1 VPSTDLN
8 SDERNIGYEK
18 GTRNLENPSLFV
30 FRFPVRCSD
39 MQDIEGLL
47 VTHKRAELSDLEEL
61 CKPSAEEL
69 RDTLIEKGADEAYVL
84 QTCNRAEF
92 YVSGAGRDVLDDLAN
107 DIGVREGTEEYVGHT
122 DSVHHLMRL
131 AAGLESMVVGEDE
144 IIGQMRDAYHDA
156 AEDGA
161 LDGALETA
169 VLKALHLGER
179 ARTETAI
186 NEGNASMGSAAVEAA
201 RKRLG
206 SLDGIKVIVVGAGE
220 MGELVAHSLADRE
233 AGYDDILVANRTYD
247 TASRLADEIGGEPV
261 RFGEISSHLEETD
274 VIVTAT
280 GAPHLIFDG
289 TDLRGHELV
298 VLDLANP
305 RDVGKDAGEAG
316 GVELIDIDDIS
327 EIAGSSVEERRRA
340 AEEVEAMIDDEMGV
354 LEDKL
359 KERKAKE
366 MLSTIYERAEEIRQ
380 EETREALR
388 KLDSGGRTLD
398 DRERE
403 IVDDLTSSLVRQLL
417 STPTEALKNA
427 AQSEDYETLRSAS
440 EIFRVEEEENAET

>member
-1 VPSTDLN
+1 
-8 SDERNIGYEK
+8 
-18 GTRNLENPSLFV
+18 
-30 FRFPVRCSD
+30 

-47 VTHKRAELSDLEEL
+47 VTHKRAELNDLEEL
-61 CKPSAEEL
+61 CKPSPSEL
-69 RDTLIEKGADEAYVL
+69 RQALLADGADEAYVL

-92 YVSGAGRDVLDDLAN
+92 YVSGAGRDVLKGLADDL
-107 DIGVREGTEEYVGHT
+107 GVREGTERYVGYT
-122 DSVHHLMRL
+122 DAARHLMRL

-144 IIGQMRDAYHDA
+144 IIGQMRDAYHEAHD
-156 AEDGA
+156 DGA
-161 LDGALETA
+161 LGGALETA
-169 VLKALHLGER
+169 VLKALHVGER

-201 RKRLG
+201 RDRLG
-206 SLDGIKVIVVGAGE
+206 SLDGVRVVVVGAGE
-220 MGELVAHSLADRE
+220 MGELVARSLGDRD
-233 AGYDDILVANRTYD
+233 AGYDEILVANRTYD
-247 TASRLADEIGGEPV
+247 TAARLADEIGGEPV
-261 RFGEISSHLEETD
+261 RFGEITSRLDETD
-274 VIVTAT
+274 IVVTAT

-289 TDLRGHELV
+289 ADLRGHDLV

-305 RDVGKDAGEAG
+305 RDVGEDAASAE

-340 AEEVEAMIDDEMGV
+340 AEEVEAMIDDEMEV

-359 KERKAKE
+359 KEEKAKE

-388 KLDSGGRTLD
+388 KLETGGRSLD
-398 DRERE
+398 DTERE

-417 STPTEALKNA
+417 STPTEALKDA

-440 EIFRVEEEENAET
+440 EIFRVEDEENAET

>member
-1 VPSTDLN
+1 
-8 SDERNIGYEK
+8 
-18 GTRNLENPSLFV
+18 
-30 FRFPVRCSD
+30 

-61 CKPSAEEL
+61 CKPSAGEL
-69 RDTLIEKGADEAYVL
+69 RDRLLGDGADEAYVL

-92 YVSGAGRDVLDDLAN
+92 YVSGAAGDVLGDLADDL
-107 DIGVREGTEEYVGHT
+107 GVREGTERSVGHT
-122 DSVHHLMRL
+122 DSVRHLMRL
-131 AAGLESMVVGEDE
+131 ASGLESMVVGEDE
-144 IIGQMRDAYHDA
+144 IIGQMREAYHEA
-156 AEDGA
+156 AGDGA

-169 VLKALHLGER
+169 VLKALHVGER

-201 RKRLG
+201 REHLG
-206 SLDGIKVIVVGAGE
+206 SLDGVRVVVIGAGE
-220 MGELVAHSLADRE
+220 MGELVARSLADRD
-233 AGYDDILVANRTYD
+233 AGYDEILVANRTYD
-247 TASRLADEIGGEPV
+247 TAARLADEIGGSPV
-261 RFGEISSHLEETD
+261 RFGEITSRFDEVD
-274 VIVTAT
+274 VVVTAT

-289 TDLRGHELV
+289 ADLRGHDLV

-305 RDVGKDAGEAG
+305 RDVGEDAARAD
-316 GVELIDIDDIS
+316 GVELVDIDDIS

-340 AEEVEAMIDDEMGV
+340 AEEVEEMIEDEMSV

-359 KERKAKE
+359 KEKRAKE
-366 MLSTIYERAEEIRQ
+366 MLSTIYTRAEEIRE

-388 KLDSGGRTLD
+388 KLDSGGRSLD

-403 IVDDLTSSLVRQLL
+403 IVDDLTSSLVQQLL
-417 STPTEALKNA
+417 STPTEALKKA

-440 EIFRVEEEENAET
+440 EIFRVEEESEGSAET

>member
-1 VPSTDLN
+1 
-8 SDERNIGYEK
+8 
-18 GTRNLENPSLFV
+18 
-30 FRFPVRCSD
+30 
-39 MQDIEGLL
+39 MQEIEALL
-47 VTHKRAELSDLEEL
+47 VTHKRAELNDLEQL
-61 CKPSAEEL
+61 CKPSAGEL
-69 RDTLIEKGADEAYVL
+69 RDRLREAGADEAYVL

-92 YVSGAGRDVLDDLAN
+92 YVSGAGRDTLRELAE
-107 DIGVREGTEEYVGHT
+107 DIGVREGTERYAGHA
-122 DSVHHLMRL
+122 DSVRHLMRL
-131 AAGLESMVVGEDE
+131 ASGLESMVVGEDE
-144 IIGQMRDAYHDA
+144 ILGQMRDAYHDA
-156 AEDGA
+156 AEEGA

-169 VLKALHLGER
+169 VLKALHVGER
-179 ARTETAI
+179 ARTETTI

-206 SLDGIKVIVVGAGE
+206 SLDGVRVVVIGAGE
-220 MGELVAHSLADRE
+220 MGELVARSLADRD
-233 AGYDDILVANRTYD
+233 AGYDEILVANRTYD
-247 TASRLADEIGGEPV
+247 TATRLAEEIGGEPV
-261 RFGEISSHLEETD
+261 RFGEITSQLDETD
-274 VIVTAT
+274 VVVTAT

-289 TDLRGHELV
+289 ADLRGHDLV

-305 RDVGKDAGEAG
+305 RDVGEDAESVD
-316 GVELIDIDDIS
+316 GVELVDIDDIS
-327 EIAGSSVEERRRA
+327 DIAGSSVEDRRRA
-340 AEEVEAMIDDEMGV
+340 AEEVEAMIDDEMEV

-359 KERKAKE
+359 KEKKAKE

-388 KLDSGGRTLD
+388 KLETGGRTLD

-440 EIFRVEEEENAET
+440 EIFRVEEEGNAET

>member
-1 VPSTDLN
+1 
-8 SDERNIGYEK
+8 
-18 GTRNLENPSLFV
+18 
-30 FRFPVRCSD
+30 

-61 CKPSAEEL
+61 CKPSAGEL
-69 RDTLIEKGADEAYVL
+69 RDRLLGDGADEAYVL

-92 YVSGAGRDVLDDLAN
+92 YVSGASGDVLGDLAG
-107 DIGVREGTEEYVGHT
+107 DLGVREGTERRVGHT
-122 DSVHHLMRL
+122 DSVRHLMRL
-131 AAGLESMVVGEDE
+131 ASGLESMVVGEDE
-144 IIGQMRDAYHDA
+144 IIGQMREAYHDA
-156 AEDGA
+156 AGEGA

-169 VLKALHLGER
+169 VLKALHVGER

-201 RKRLG
+201 REHLG
-206 SLDGIKVIVVGAGE
+206 SLDGVRVVVIGAGE
-220 MGELVAHSLADRE
+220 MGELVARSLADRD
-233 AGYDDILVANRTYD
+233 AGYDEILVANRTYD
-247 TASRLADEIGGEPV
+247 TAARLADEIGGSPV
-261 RFGEISSHLEETD
+261 RFGEITSRFDEVD
-274 VIVTAT
+274 VVVTAT

-289 TDLRGHELV
+289 ADLRGHDLV

-305 RDVGKDAGEAG
+305 RDVGEDAARAD
-316 GVELIDIDDIS
+316 GVELVDIDDIS

-340 AEEVEAMIDDEMGV
+340 AEEVEGMIEDEMSV

-359 KERKAKE
+359 KEKRAKE
-366 MLSTIYERAEEIRQ
+366 MLSTIYTRAEEIRE

-388 KLDSGGRTLD
+388 KLDSGGRSLD

-403 IVDDLTSSLVRQLL
+403 IVDDLTSSLVQQLL
-417 STPTEALKNA
+417 STPTEALKKA

-440 EIFRVEEEENAET
+440 EIFRVEEESEGSAET

>member
-1 VPSTDLN
+1 
-8 SDERNIGYEK
+8 
-18 GTRNLENPSLFV
+18 
-30 FRFPVRCSD
+30 

-61 CKPSAEEL
+61 CKPSADAL
-69 RDTLIEKGADEAYVL
+69 RDRLLEDGADEAYVL

-92 YVSGAGRDVLDDLAN
+92 YVSGAGRDVLDPLA
-107 DIGVREGTEEYVGHT
+107 DEIGVREGTKRYVGH
-122 DSVHHLMRL
+122 SEAARHLMRL

-156 AEDGA
+156 AEEGA
-161 LDGALETA
+161 LNGPLETA
-169 VLKALHLGER
+169 VLKALHVGER

-201 RKRLG
+201 RDRLG
-206 SLDGIKVIVVGAGE
+206 GLDGVRVVLVGAGE
-220 MGELVAHSLADRE
+220 MGELVARSLADRD
-233 AGYDDILVANRTYD
+233 AGYDEILVANRTYD
-247 TASRLADEIGGEPV
+247 TAARLADEIGGEPI
-261 RFGEISSHLEETD
+261 RFGEITSRLDETD
-274 VIVTAT
+274 IVVTAT

-289 TDLRGHELV
+289 TDLRGHDLV

-305 RDVGKDAGEAG
+305 RDVGEDAAEVD

-327 EIAGSSVEERRRA
+327 DIAGSSVEERRRA
-340 AEEVEAMIDDEMGV
+340 AEEVEAMIDDEMKV
-354 LEDKL
+354 LKDKL
-359 KERKAKE
+359 KEKKAKE

-388 KLDSGGRTLD
+388 KLESGGRTLD

-440 EIFRVEEEENAET
+440 EIFRVEDESEESVET